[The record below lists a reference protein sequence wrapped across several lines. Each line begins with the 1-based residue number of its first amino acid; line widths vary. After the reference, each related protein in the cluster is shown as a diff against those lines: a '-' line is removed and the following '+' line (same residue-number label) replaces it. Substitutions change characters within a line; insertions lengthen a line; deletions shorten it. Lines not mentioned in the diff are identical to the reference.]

1 LDWQIKDFFKDV
13 MTIFTQ
19 RGCPN
24 KCGFCMVHKLESH
37 YKILPKWRE
46 TIEKTGKSVCQI
58 SDNNLLYAPLKHV
71 QDVIEALNKNKKL
84 VILNN
89 GVDCELINDE
99 NAKLLASLKYV
110 RNGFRTAFD
119 DMSQDGHYQK
129 AMEKMINAGFKFS
142 GKSYTYILFNF
153 NDTPQEAYYRAKEAW
168 KFKSNPY
175 FMKFRPLNQL
185 TKKNSYVG
193 KYWSENLLRA
203 FKNYGEIYGY
213 NRGDRT
219 FESYSINEKS
229 KIKLTDEDWEKWN
242 FKR

>member
-1 LDWQIKDFFKDV
+1 
-13 MTIFTQ
+13 M
-19 RGCPN
+19 
-24 KCGFCMVHKLESH
+24 
-37 YKILPKWRE
+37 PKWRE

-71 QDVIEALNKNKKL
+71 QDVIETLNKNKKL

-129 AMEKMINAGFKFS
+129 AMEKMIYAGFKFS

-153 NDTPQEAYYRAKEAW
+153 NDTPQEAYYRVKEAW